1 MLTNSENNFI
11 TSNRNYPE
19 SHLYLQKPKLLTNGE
34 VASVSV
40 GQEWCASADC
50 APTAPFEE
58 KSTAL
63 LNSLWGR
70 EKIKF
75 EHLGKTKD
83 LAATPTETKDGN
95 IAFLKPNRKPGPP
108 SWPAPRGG
116 SIDLSQLIQLFPPDS
131 SCRWPARPSARPR
144 CAPALPQVQIRSS
157 WLSHSREM
165 RDTK

>member
-1 MLTNSENNFI
+1 
-11 TSNRNYPE
+11 
-19 SHLYLQKPKLLTNGE
+19 
-34 VASVSV
+34 V
-40 GQEWCASADC
+40 GQADC

-116 SIDLSQLIQLFPPDS
+116 STDLSQLDSILPAGFVLPVAGPAIGKTTLRPGFASSANSLILAVSLQGDAGHEITPPG
-131 SCRWPARPSARPR
+131 
-144 CAPALPQVQIRSS
+144 RS
-157 WLSHSREM
+157 E
-165 RDTK
+165 K